1 MGVDTT
7 FVIPVPQTGY
17 DDWNSV
23 RKDAIHKMM
32 QASHEFR
39 KFVEA
44 GELGLPFDLE
54 TQSFPPFTTGL
65 ILVQSSC
72 RFLPPRSPRS
82 ARSAGRW
89 NHLRDVMQAI
99 HDASEALGFTNVWYT
114 DDGTELETINDLV
127 IAASKN
133 HAHLVDPSLIEFM
146 DKTFSVTDND

>member
-54 TQSFPPFTTGL
+54 NQSFPPFTTGL

-99 HDASEALGFTNVWYT
+99 HDASEALGFTNVWSPT
-114 DDGTELETINDLV
+114 TGQSWRRSTISSSRQAR
-127 IAASKN
+127 IMHTWSI
-133 HAHLVDPSLIEFM
+133 HL
-146 DKTFSVTDND
+146 